1 MDMAISDM
9 INKLNT
15 QMNLEFQASNL
26 SLHLSEWCSEH
37 QLTGSATFLRTQA
50 QSNVT
55 QMMRVFDFLKASGA
69 MPVLKPVEMTDEDCS
84 CLEAVFQRSLEEYEQ
99 RSLTLNQLTD
109 EARKMQDISTLN
121 FLHDIEKEQQH
132 DGVLLKTV
140 LDEIRQAHR
149 TGLGL
154 EQTDRHLLN
163 IVHSQHH

>member
-1 MDMAISDM
+1 MAISDM

-69 MPVLKPVEMTDEDCS
+69 MPVLKPVEMTDEDCN

-99 RSLTLNQLTD
+99 RC
-109 EARKMQDISTLN
+109 STLN
-121 FLHDIEKEQQH
+121 KLADEAKAQQDITTLRFLRDMDKEQQQ
-132 DGVLLKTV
+132 DGLLLKT
-140 LDEIRQAHR
+140 LADELHNAQQA
-149 TGLGL
+149 GLCP
-154 EQTDRHLLN
+154 EQTDRHLLD
-163 IVHSQHH
+163 IVAVQHH

>member
-1 MDMAISDM
+1 
-9 INKLNT
+9 
-15 QMNLEFQASNL
+15 
-26 SLHLSEWCSEH
+26 
-37 QLTGSATFLRTQA
+37 
-50 QSNVT
+50 
-55 QMMRVFDFLKASGA
+55 MMRVFDFLKASGA
-69 MPVLKPVEMTDEDCS
+69 MPVLKPVEMTAEDCS

-99 RSLTLNQLTD
+99 RCLTLNQLTD

>member
-26 SLHLSEWCSEH
+26 SLHLNEWCSEH

-99 RSLTLNQLTD
+99 RCLTLNQLTD